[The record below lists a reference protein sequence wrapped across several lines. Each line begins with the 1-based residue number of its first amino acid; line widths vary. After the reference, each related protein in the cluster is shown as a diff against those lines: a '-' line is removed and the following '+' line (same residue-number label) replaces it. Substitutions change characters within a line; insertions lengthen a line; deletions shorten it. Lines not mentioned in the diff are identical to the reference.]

1 MDWKNLSLGERI
13 VTVARRLAA
22 EHVRQELHAENA
34 DLAQQLQDHSDEM
47 NQRAQQIRQD
57 LFRQPSQPSNDRT
70 NDQSTKSGKEA
81 A

>member
-34 DLAQQLQDHSDEM
+34 NLAQQLQDHSDEM

-57 LFRQPSQPSNDRT
+57 LFRQPNELSNDQPNPT
-70 NDQSTKSGKEA
+70 GKEA